1 MTARSRTELDLRRCI
16 PMARVEE
23 TRCASEY
30 VKTKNPLLAE
40 RLITANMRLVV
51 KIAQDYRRGT
61 HDVRD
66 LIQEGNLGL
75 TQAVARFDPDRG
87 VKLCSYAAWW
97 IRAYILKFVIDN
109 WRLVKTGT
117 TPAQRKLFFNLSKQQ
132 ERLRRS
138 GIEADTK
145 QLAAALNVS
154 ERDVAS
160 MVERFRAGETSLDG
174 PKNSQQPGSRPNED
188 WLAISPAS
196 RPDVMVEAAEFIH
209 TVRSEIDIFGRTLQG
224 RDLVIFRQRFIN
236 DDAPSTAHLAL
247 GFGVSSERVRQLE
260 SRLKK
265 RLRDHLRRQMGDAVP
280 GKYGRHH
287 SISPRLAG
295 GGGRQDRSLVAAA

>member
-1 MTARSRTELDLRRCI
+1 
-16 PMARVEE
+16 
-23 TRCASEY
+23 
-30 VKTKNPLLAE
+30 
-40 RLITANMRLVV
+40 LITANMRLVV
-51 KIAQDYRRGT
+51 KIAQDYRRGN

-117 TPAQRKLFFNLSKQQ
+117 TPAQRKLFFNLNKQQ

-154 ERDVAS
+154 EKDVAS
-160 MVERFRAGETSLDG
+160 MVERFRAAETSLEQ
-174 PKNSQQPGSRPNED
+174 PKYSHDSEDRSKED
-188 WLAISPAS
+188 WLAISPAL
-196 RPDVMVEAAEFIH
+196 RPDVLVETAEFIH
-209 TVRSEIDIFGRTLQG
+209 TVRSKIDIFGRTLQG
-224 RDLVIFRQRFIN
+224 RDLVIFRQRFVS
-236 DDAPSTAHLAL
+236 DDAHSAADLAI
-247 GFGVSSERVRQLE
+247 GFGVSPERVRQLE
-260 SRLKK
+260 SRLKG
-265 RLRDHLRRQMGDAVP
+265 RLRDYLRRQLGDAVP
-280 GKYGRHH
+280 GKNIRHR
-287 SISPRLAG
+287 SVSRLAG
-295 GGGRQDRSLVAAA
+295 GAEDRSLAAAA